1 MEKFGENSAD
11 NLIIYGD
18 SLNALTSLN
27 KIPEYRKKYV
37 NKVKLIYIDPPF
49 NTGQMFANYDDQLEH
64 SVWLTM
70 MRDRVLKAYELLN
83 KEKLDFN
90 RLPRDTKMD
99 KNYKTLTTTHVDPGE
114 EVILLLELS
123 QKTDTQL
130 SRQAEKKLKCQQL
143 DDRTMKQDAT
153 TKPKK
158 EILKLF
164 PNNEPFQTPK
174 PERLLKRIIQIA
186 TNEDDI
192 VLDYFAGSGTTAAV
206 AQKLKRNG
214 FTYFSVEKS
223 MFDTH
228 SGIICL
234 AENVLNGKLAKLVAT
249 QLEYDYQPENEYF
262 CGKKGDV
269 LLAVVEGMLTDGL
282 LNFLLN
288 SNPEYFRYGKEKG
301 VISQGV
307 SSINAQERDYFVM
320 WWKNIESE
328 IELFKYGSISHN
340 FNLFK
345 PTFLEIMNHFFKSEE
360 QSREKELNFEVK
372 FNHKLPNKESDIDIL
387 ISPFFENKENKSV
400 GQIKN
405 YNPEKNENLRG
416 RSRFQFVAEQLKN
429 KQSEKKI
436 LGIEIEKETETSL
449 TWNLGKAYNV
459 DLEKKL
465 RIYEKEI
472 KDSGYEVKNITL
484 VGIATSIPICLV

>member
-1 MEKFGENSAD
+1 
-11 NLIIYGD
+11 
-18 SLNALTSLN
+18 
-27 KIPEYRKKYV
+27 
-37 NKVKLIYIDPPF
+37 
-49 NTGQMFANYDDQLEH
+49 
-64 SVWLTM
+64 
-70 MRDRVLKAYELLN
+70 
-83 KEKLDFN
+83 
-90 RLPRDTKMD
+90 
-99 KNYKTLTTTHVDPGE
+99 
-114 EVILLLELS
+114 
-123 QKTDTQL
+123 
-130 SRQAEKKLKCQQL
+130 
-143 DDRTMKQDAT
+143 MKQDAT

-301 VISQGV
+301 VEKILPIVARISQGV

-400 GQIKN
+400 GIEVKRNRFPTIYYKKKKGKEKEIEEMDAGQFIQGLIKGQIKN

-449 TWNLGKAYNV
+449 TWNLGKALINSLGEPDNV